1 VSPIQMK
8 MNSTVLST
16 LYPTIHHNLVIVV
29 GGYGSGKSEISVN
42 LARLLA
48 TSGSTPVALADLD
61 IVNPYFRSREAA
73 EKLASFGVRSLVP
86 HGTQVY
92 ADLPVVIP
100 DIKREIENR
109 VGWLI
114 LDIGGDDVGARVL
127 SSLTESISP
136 LSYDMLFVVNERRP
150 FTSDVARAMK
160 VMKEIEVS
168 SRFRFTGLI
177 ANTHLMTETTAEIVL
192 AGIDMAR
199 HLSAKT
205 GLAISFASVEKS
217 VLSGMTRQQ
226 IGLPILE
233 LDRALVKPWEHV
245 GNTWTDKKLRIH

>member
-1 VSPIQMK
+1 MK
-8 MNSTVLST
+8 MNSTALST
-16 LYPTIHHNLVIVV
+16 PFPSIHHNLIIIV

-42 LARLLA
+42 LARQLA
-48 TSGSTPVALADLD
+48 AGRSSPVALADLD

-73 EKLASFGVRSLVP
+73 EKLATFGVRSLVP
-86 HGTQVY
+86 PGTQVY

-100 DIKREIENR
+100 DIKREIANR
-109 VGWLI
+109 SGRLI
-114 LDIGGDDVGARVL
+114 LDVGGDDVGARVL
-127 SSLTESISP
+127 SSLTEAILP

-150 FTSDVARAMK
+150 FTSDVAGAMK
-160 VMKEIEVS
+160 VMKEIEAS
-168 SRFRFTGLI
+168 SRLRFTGLI

-192 AGIDMAR
+192 AGIEMAR

-217 VLSGMTRQQ
+217 VLSRMTREQ
-226 IGLPILE
+226 IGLPLLE